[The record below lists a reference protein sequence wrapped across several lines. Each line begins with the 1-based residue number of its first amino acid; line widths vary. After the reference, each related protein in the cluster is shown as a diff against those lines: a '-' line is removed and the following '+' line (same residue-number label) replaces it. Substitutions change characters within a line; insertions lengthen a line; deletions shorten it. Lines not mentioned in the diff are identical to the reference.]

1 MNPQI
6 ETGLAFILF
15 LPVFSILG
23 VLYWA
28 FPRQPRTAWRRVADA
43 AAVLAAG
50 ALSIV
55 AMRWGFAAS
64 LGAGGRLWP
73 QIVATLLAY
82 GVFIAILTCT
92 AILRAFWLRSAKT
105 RG

>member
-15 LPVFSILG
+15 LPAFAILSA
-23 VLYWA
+23 LYVA
-28 FPRQPRTAWRRVADA
+28 FPRQPRPAWRRVADA

-50 ALSIV
+50 ALSIA

-64 LGAGGRLWP
+64 AGAGGRLWP

-82 GVFIAILTCT
+82 GVFMAVLVP
-92 AILRAFWLRSAKT
+92 AAFVRARWLRGAKAP
-105 RG
+105 G